1 MTSALQFLMNMKF
14 RYHWFLVVLMGV
26 IIPLATIKTE
36 KPGEFYPFSNFPMYS
51 RFEPETYYVYVT
63 NGKGDIVPVAAM
75 FGRSI
80 SDVKKTY
87 DRKLS
92 NLKKSISGVRKSAM
106 PPEKKAEAALETLQ
120 WLREITPPKNQAK
133 LQALG
138 ELKLHEVQIKF
149 RDSKINKEDVLVGLM
164 PLTSTAV
171 P

>member
-1 MTSALQFLMNMKF
+1 MTSALHYLSNVKF

-51 RFEPETYYVYVT
+51 RFEPETYYVYIT
-63 NGKGDIVPVAAM
+63 NAKGDIIPVAAM

-92 NLKKSISGVRKSAM
+92 NIKKTVTGVRKSAM

-120 WLREITPPKNQAK
+120 WLREITPPNNQAK
-133 LQALG
+133 LQAMG
-138 ELKLHEVQIKF
+138 ELKLHEVQIRF
-149 RDSKINKEDVLVGLM
+149 RDEKISKEDALVGAM
-164 PLTSTAV
+164 PLSSTAV